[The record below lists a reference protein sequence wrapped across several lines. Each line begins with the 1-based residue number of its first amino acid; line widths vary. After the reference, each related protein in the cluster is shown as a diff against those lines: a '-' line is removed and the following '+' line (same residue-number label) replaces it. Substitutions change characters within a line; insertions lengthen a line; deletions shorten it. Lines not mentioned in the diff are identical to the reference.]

1 MSKSIVKYLF
11 AALTIAGLAACSK
24 EDEDSLPAASERYI
38 SVEVQA
44 SLFGSTDSD
53 YNPQP
58 WSSCTTSLYA
68 VPASEVASTQS
79 QLASGVLEL
88 ASGSTCKP
96 AYTSSTGYIRGAE
109 FGTYTLLVYCTGS
122 ATNGYMQGR
131 YTYKQLE
138 YGAANY
144 QYKDKCLFVWGDMST
159 KGGFY
164 PWQTY

>member
-1 MSKSIVKYLF
+1 MSKSITKYLF

-24 EDEDSLPAASERYI
+24 GDEDSLPAASERYI
-38 SVEVQA
+38 RVEVQA
-44 SLFGSTDSD
+44 CIFDSTNSY

-58 WSSCTTSLYA
+58 WSNYSTSLYA

-88 ASGSTCKP
+88 ANGSTCKP
-96 AYTSSTGYIRGAE
+96 AYTSSIGYIVGAE

-122 ATNGYMQGR
+122 IFNGYMQGR

-138 YGAANY
+138 YGAGNY
-144 QYKDKCLFVWGDMST
+144 QYNDKCLFVWGDMNT

-164 PWQTY
+164 PWQSY